1 MHLSS
6 RPTPGAP
13 RVRIRRADGRGAVNR
28 HGAVAT
34 VLVGSN
40 ASVVADEGI
49 RDELFRAIDIM
60 ADCLLT
66 ALEE

>member
-1 MHLSS
+1 
-6 RPTPGAP
+6 
-13 RVRIRRADGRGAVNR
+13 VRIRRADGRGAVDR